1 MNIFEEVRRIA
12 RPREPIDLII
22 AKGKKNLTKKE
33 IERRRAQEVKAP
45 NNNVEAPSYLPK
57 TLIKEFDRIA
67 GELIDIGIMSNL
79 DSQALAR
86 FITSEYNYQKISKR
100 LLKLGAENPAYYD
113 TVLLQEKLFKM
124 ARQSAN
130 DLGLTISSR
139 CKLVV
144 PKKEEE
150 EVKKYKLR
158 KFM

>member
-1 MNIFEEVRRIA
+1 MA

-33 IERRRAQEVKAP
+33 IEERRAKEVKAP
-45 NNNVEAPSYLPK
+45 NDKIEPPSYLPNNLK
-57 TLIKEFDRIA
+57 KEFERLA
-67 GELIDIGIMSNL
+67 QELINIDIMSNL
-79 DSQALAR
+79 DNEALAR
-86 FITSEYNYQKISKR
+86 FVTSEYNYQKVTKKI
-100 LLKLGAENPAYYD
+100 LKMGVENPNYYN

-124 ARQSAN
+124 TRQAAT

-144 PKKEEE
+144 PKKEEKPPE
-150 EVKKYKLR
+150 NKFR